1 MIRWSGVL
9 RHRDFRNLWL
19 GQAISQF
26 GDACYALIFL
36 FMVQKLTGSNALV
49 GYVGALQALPFVILG
64 PYAGAVADRIDR
76 RTLMLAAD
84 LCSTVLLGG
93 FALCLVMQRQPPIW
107 TLLVVPTLLSCIN
120 VFFFPAK
127 TSSIPRLVP
136 AEELVQANALS
147 AATQSMMPLIGLGL
161 SLAGLGPIY
170 ATYPDLFFLIAVCV
184 NGLTFLA
191 SAVFIWRLPKIEPQ
205 REATTLRRPL
215 AEAVEGIRYLWR
227 QHVLKVVLVLTAL
240 VNLSVAP
247 FMVVY
252 IAANDEWF
260 GGRFATLAA
269 FELAFVIGMVVGSLL
284 AGRVRIVRP
293 GLAYVWGLF
302 GCAVCL
308 LLMALSPMFW
318 LFAFWNFAA
327 GITLPFAS
335 IPIQTYFQLVVPD
348 EFRGRAASA
357 MTMAAQAVSPV
368 GQALA
373 GVILVAVGIYWMFI
387 LMGAALAAFALL
399 GLADGA
405 FRTCRLPAHES
416 ARDGMEPQE
425 EPVVTPRGP

>member
-1 MIRWSGVL
+1 MIRASGIL
-9 RHRDFRNLWL
+9 RHRNFRNLWL

-36 FMVQKLTGSNALV
+36 FMVQKLTGSHALV
-49 GYVGALQALPFVILG
+49 GYVGALQALPFVLLG
-64 PYAGAVADRIDR
+64 PYAGAVADRFDR
-76 RTLMLAAD
+76 RTLMLVAD
-84 LCSTVLLGG
+84 LCSTALLGG
-93 FALCLVMQRQPPIW
+93 FAACLVLQSTPPTW

-127 TSSIPRLVP
+127 TASIPRLVP

-170 ATYPDLFFLIAVCV
+170 ARYPDLFFLIAVCI

-191 SAVFIWRLPKIEPQ
+191 SALFIWHLPKIEPQ
-205 REATTLRRPL
+205 REATALRRPM
-215 AEAVEGIRYLWR
+215 ADAVAGLRYLWR
-227 QHVLKVVLVLTAL
+227 QHVLKVVLILTAL

-260 GGRFATLAA
+260 GGRFATLAG
-269 FELAFVIGMVVGSLL
+269 FELSFVVGMVLGSLL
-284 AGRVRIVRP
+284 AGRLRVLRA

-302 GCAVCL
+302 GCAICVVM
-308 LLMALSPMFW
+308 MALSPTFW

-327 GITLPFAS
+327 GVTLPFAT
-335 IPIQTYFQLVVPD
+335 IPIQTYFQLVLPD
-348 EFRGRAASA
+348 AFRGRAASA
-357 MTMAAQAVSPV
+357 MTMAAQAVSPI

-373 GVILVAVGIYWMFI
+373 GVILVAVGIFWMFV
-387 LMGAALAAFALL
+387 LMGGALALFALL
-399 GLADGA
+399 GLADRP
-405 FRTCRLPAHES
+405 FRTCQLPTADTSWSGLE
-416 ARDGMEPQE
+416 QE
-425 EPVVTPRGP
+425 EAVGAG